1 MKYEFVE
8 LEKDVTACLI
18 YIDNYDDNL
27 KQFID
32 KNFLEIVSGKMVAER
47 ASYDDDPDT
56 FKDAAKYIINKKGE
70 KDRVGIIAEFL
81 FHCMMRLDIVSSKFL
96 SCSPTIAYSDS
107 YQGFFKGFD
116 GCYYNQDEIWIA
128 EVKSKMKTENL
139 DKDNKDKL
147 LLASS
152 QLEDEVNDEEINRWE
167 NTKKYVHI
175 QLSREEIDEKNLY
188 KILNKKS
195 KTNYNKI
202 LGTMLICNE
211 NEFNKEYIKSYLEK
225 LKDKNVDNQK
235 IFLMCIRNY
244 DYKELYNYILDK
256 YGD

>member
-128 EVKSKMKTENL
+128 EVKSKMKAENL

-167 NTKKYVHI
+167 NT
-175 QLSREEIDEKNLY
+175 
-188 KILNKKS
+188 
-195 KTNYNKI
+195 KI